1 MTAHDYK
8 AIDTRPKPC
17 LYHMAIIGAVRAI
30 GFVLFVACL
39 YVNVC
44 FFFSL

>member
-1 MTAHDYK
+1 MIPHDYVN
-8 AIDTRPKPC
+8 IDTSPKPC
-17 LYHMAIIGAVRAI
+17 LYHMAMVGIVRAL

-44 FFFSL
+44 VFMSY

>member
-1 MTAHDYK
+1 MIPHDYK
-8 AIDTRPKPC
+8 SIDTSPKPSLC
-17 LYHMAIIGAVRAI
+17 CMAMTGIVRAL